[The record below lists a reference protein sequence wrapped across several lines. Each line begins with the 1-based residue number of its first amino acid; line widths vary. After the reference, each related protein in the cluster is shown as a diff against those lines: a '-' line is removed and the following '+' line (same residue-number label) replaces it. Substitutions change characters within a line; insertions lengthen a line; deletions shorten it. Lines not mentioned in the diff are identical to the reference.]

1 MKIKEPIIKLLTPQN
16 IYTSFKTNEFT
27 NNLYIYKIFTS
38 QLNIRLTLE
47 H

>member
-27 NNLYIYKIFTS
+27 NNLYIFTIMKRI
-38 QLNIRLTLE
+38 LK
-47 H
+47 